1 MSERKIHIRSFIN
14 LRMCGFYATLL
25 FLSVIGKRF
34 VDGGLKDLVVE
45 SGLPGGDQASQMLK
59 GKGYNNG
66 ILVHLYL
73 AEAINKMKLEVFEN
87 WLVTRNEYR
96 IYEEIKENGDVQN
109 FKESRN
115 IENFERCVE
124 EFRPLLKIYEEFEQ
138 LFSNPVEYP
147 MVAFWNSYLEMI
159 QTLWDFIKSIKK
171 E

>member
-1 MSERKIHIRSFIN
+1 MTVSLFSLIR
-14 LRMCGFYATLL
+14 
-25 FLSVIGKRF
+25 
-34 VDGGLKDLVVE
+34 
-45 SGLPGGDQASQMLK
+45 
-59 GKGYNNG
+59 
-66 ILVHLYL
+66 VHLYL

-109 FKESRN
+109 FKNSRN

-124 EFRPLLKIYEEFEQ
+124 EFRPLLEIYEEFEQ

-147 MVAFWNSYLEMI
+147 MVAFWNWYLEMI